1 MQFVPPVDAAPLASA
16 ATKSSRSTPP
26 LASTSRLVVPPACS
40 TSPQSSPPSP
50 AYRIGDSNIK
60 KRERPGLSSS
70 SATSLP
76 PRYERPESLERPNP
90 ASASDHPSNGSLE
103 PDTDGEEQEQDDAD
117 ANTHDRNSSLDKK
130 RSVPPKPRGGAR
142 AGIACVTCRKRKIR
156 CSAEWPKCAFCSRK
170 KLACEY
176 HGHPAETGGPLMTIA
191 PGPAPIPLQGQ
202 DILPS
207 KEIMLEALEPFF
219 AHYYDTFYFLH
230 RPTLTEAIRRGIE
243 PNADGLMCCVLAFAA
258 RFCVTLQALYPSSPS
273 AASEHFCSL
282 ASQILSHP
290 PPPRNDHDGT
300 HHATRNASTGDG
312 EISLI
317 RCQAFLMLGL
327 YECTEGHENKGW
339 LKIGA
344 AIRLAQVMKLGASKD
359 MARAFPSISEADSMS
374 VHAGFEDEE
383 EGASSRAR
391 SDPLLAETRRRTF
404 WSLFLLDR
412 TVSDGKERPCS
423 LKAPLSMMLRL
434 PGPDQDFILGRP
446 TAGAR
451 FEADPKPWSLSVKAT
466 EHAANDST
474 SNKVVEVD
482 LYGMTLRV
490 AEIWQQVVTY
500 VGSGGRNIDRRPPWM
515 PESTF
520 ADLQRKLSG
529 FGAQLSPQLQATR
542 ENLLAYTLSNQ
553 GRLFG
558 MLHILYSTARL
569 VLHRDY
575 LPFLPPVDYLASSGP
590 ADGEPL
596 YGSPN
601 VVAPEGWWSSSF
613 EAAIKASQ
621 TIIQVQTHLLTHHQ
635 TLTHPFAGFAAL
647 TTGTIMLHLKY
658 WPQNRSTEI
667 LSVREVHETIEA
679 TTTILAALK
688 DVYPVGAH
696 WCDGLAKLQLLYSNH
711 VRGVLAIS
719 DPTKVRAGV
728 IKMLRTAKEEGT
740 QPETTAATPG
750 GSGGSTG
757 NKGSL
762 SKGMTNEKK
771 RKRVKQD
778 GGSSIGGTNPT
789 MKSTNNQS
797 TPTSTTS
804 PTTTTSCTSPDGAN
818 ASASTTPLTTSK
830 ELPHLSLTNPND
842 PSYFDPNNDLFSH
855 LDLHSQFDLTPPAN
869 MHAGPYLL
877 HPHHPNGL
885 HPSTHEGHADDPNS
899 TTTTSHDFW
908 SHPATFGGWGLG
920 WNGFGLMS
928 SFDTSP
934 WSVDWGGIGASAP
947 PPTTVPASLESPG
960 STRQQGAA
968 QAAPPPPSGVGVGF
982 GYY

>member
-1 MQFVPPVDAAPLASA
+1 MQFVPPLAAPLAQA
-16 ATKSSRSTPP
+16 QQAQAIAVTARSTPP
-26 LASTSRLVVPPACS
+26 IASISRRVETPSFTNEQA
-40 TSPQSSPPSP
+40 SSPSS
-50 AYRIGDSNIK
+50 ANGI
-60 KRERPGLSSS
+60 KRERSSLTSS
-70 SATSLP
+70 SAPLP
-76 PRYERPESLERPNP
+76 PRYERPESLEMR
-90 ASASDHPSNGSLE
+90 SATSSDFRSHGSLE
-103 PDTDGEEQEQDDAD
+103 PEMDDEEEEEEQDDNDD
-117 ANTHDRNSSLDKK
+117 ANPPFQQNSNHNVSPKKK
-130 RSVPPKPRGGAR
+130 RTVPPKPRGGAR
-142 AGIACVTCRKRKIR
+142 AGIACTTCRKRKIR
-156 CSAEWPKCAFCSRK
+156 CSAEWPKCAFCSRR

-176 HGHPAETGGPLMTIA
+176 HGHPAETGGPLMGAAQGRTPIA
-191 PGPAPIPLQGQ
+191 LHDQ

-207 KEIMLEALEPFF
+207 KEIVLEALETFF

-243 PNADGLMCCVLAFAA
+243 PNANGLMCCVLAFAA

-273 AASEHFCSL
+273 AGSDHFSSL

-290 PPPRNDHDGT
+290 PSPRNDHDGANP
-300 HHATRNASTGDG
+300 ATRNASTGDG

-344 AIRLAQVMKLGASKD
+344 AIRLAQVMKLGESAIWVEHAFSCD
-359 MARAFPSISEADSMS
+359 IDEAFPQFRST
-374 VHAGFEDEE
+374 GFEDEE
-383 EGASSRAR
+383 EGAASRAP

-423 LKAPLSMMLRL
+423 LKAPLTMMLRL

-446 TAGAR
+446 TPGAR
-451 FEADPKPWSLSVKAT
+451 FEADPKPWSLSVKAA
-466 EHAANDST
+466 EHAASDSA
-474 SNKVVEVD
+474 SNKAVELD
-482 LYGMTLRV
+482 LYGVTLRV

-500 VGSGGRNIDRRPPWM
+500 VGSGGRNIDRRPPWT

-542 ENLLAYTLSNQ
+542 DNLLAYTLSNQ

-558 MLHILYSTARL
+558 MLHLLYSTATL

-575 LPFLPPVDYLASSGP
+575 LPFLPPADYLASSGP
-590 ADGEPL
+590 VDGEPL
-596 YGSPN
+596 FGSSP

-613 EAAIKASQ
+613 EATIKASQ
-621 TIIQVQTHLLTHHQ
+621 TIIQVQTHLLTHNQ
-635 TLTHPFAGFAAL
+635 ILTHPFAGFAAL
-647 TTGTIMLHLKY
+647 STGTIMLHLKY
-658 WPQNRSTEI
+658 WPQNRPSEV

-679 TTTILAALK
+679 TTTIFSALK
-688 DVYPVGAH
+688 EVYPIGAH

-740 QPETTAATPG
+740 QAETPG
-750 GSGGSTG
+750 TTTSMVR
-757 NKGSL
+757 KGTL
-762 SKGMTNEKK
+762 SKASNEKK
-771 RKRVKQD
+771 RSAKRVKQD
-778 GGSSIGGTNPT
+778 ETSLGRATTS
-789 MKSTNNQS
+789 STNKQG
-797 TPTSTTS
+797 TSNSMTS
-804 PTTTTSCTSPDGAN
+804 PTTTTSGTSPDRAPV
-818 ASASTTPLTTSK
+818 STSTTPLMTST
-830 ELPHLSLTNPND
+830 ELSHLSMTSPND

-855 LDLHSQFDLTPPAN
+855 LDLHSQFDLTPPTSIN
-869 MHAGPYLL
+869 AGPYLL
-877 HPHHPNGL
+877 HPHHSG
-885 HPSTHEGHADDPNS
+885 GIDPNAHATDRHDPTSSISS
-899 TTTTSHDFW
+899 TTSQGFW
-908 SHPATFGGWGLG
+908 YNPATTFGGWGLG

-947 PPTTVPASLESPG
+947 PPATSATSDPSGGSRPG
-960 STRQQGAA
+960 NGHVS
-968 QAAPPPPSGVGVGF
+968 PPSSATGSGF